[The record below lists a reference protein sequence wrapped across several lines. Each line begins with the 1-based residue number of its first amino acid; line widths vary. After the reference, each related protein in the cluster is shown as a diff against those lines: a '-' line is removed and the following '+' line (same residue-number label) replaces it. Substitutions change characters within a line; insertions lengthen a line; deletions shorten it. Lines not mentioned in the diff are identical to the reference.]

1 MAARVYVFGPEIFK
15 FCTPKAVEDP
25 GMVRFLKFGTY
36 LHRFEG
42 EGRDCRSFWPCVEVR
57 VSSDELDFQGFVNR
71 SPFKVLVGSIL

>member
-42 EGRDCRSFWPCVEVR
+42 GARDFRSLWPR
-57 VSSDELDFQGFVNR
+57 VFAPVSLIF
-71 SPFKVLVGSIL
+71 